1 MHITKM
7 HGLGNDYIYLNGL
20 EGAPEDLPGLA
31 VRLSDRHFG
40 VGGDGVIC
48 IRPGRGGDFTME
60 MYNADGSRGAMCG
73 NGIRCVGKYVYDK
86 GLTRKTCLTIDTDA
100 GPRVLELQVRGGRVE
115 QVTVDMGIPAL
126 SPAVSV
132 EAEGETYT
140 VWPVDVGNP
149 HGVVFCPAPEAVPL
163 ERVGPILEGSGAFP
177 QRINVE
183 FAAVRTR
190 ERLEAR
196 VWERG
201 SGITLACGTGAC
213 AVLAAAV
220 RTARCG
226 RRAAGWR
233 AGAGLGPGQR
243 AHLDDRPG
251 GDRVRGGGGLKA
263 ALRLEKY
270 KKNHST
276 NGIFSSILKDDINK
290 RPSGVP
296 EGPKKGIGPWSFWPH
311 LLYFWLGPSPVWRWG
326 GPCPGG

>member
-73 NGIRCVGKYVYDK
+73 NGIRCVG
-86 GLTRKTCLTIDTDA
+86 
-100 GPRVLELQVRGGRVE
+100 
-115 QVTVDMGIPAL
+115 
-126 SPAVSV
+126 
-132 EAEGETYT
+132 
-140 VWPVDVGNP
+140 NP

-183 FAAVRTR
+183 FAAARTR

-220 RTARCG
+220 RTGRCG
-226 RRAAGWR
+226 RRAAVR
-233 AGAGLGPGQR
+233 L
-243 AHLDDRPG
+243 PG
-251 GDRVRGGGGLKA
+251 GVLELDWDR
-263 ALRLEKY
+263 
-270 KKNHST
+270 
-276 NGIFSSILKDDINK
+276 D
-290 RPSGVP
+290 SGHIWMTGPAVTVF
-296 EGPKKGIGPWSFWPH
+296 EGE
-311 LLYFWLGPSPVWRWG
+311 VD
-326 GPCPGG
+326 

>member
-1 MHITKM
+1 
-7 HGLGNDYIYLNGL
+7 
-20 EGAPEDLPGLA
+20 
-31 VRLSDRHFG
+31 
-40 VGGDGVIC
+40 
-48 IRPGRGGDFTME
+48 
-60 MYNADGSRGAMCG
+60 MCG

-201 SGITLACGTGAC
+201 SGITLGLRDGGLRGAGRRRSDRPVRTGR
-213 AVLAAAV
+213 AAV
-220 RTARCG
+220 R
-226 RRAAGWR
+226 
-233 AGAGLGPGQR
+233 L
-243 AHLDDRPG
+243 PG
-251 GDRVRGGGGLKA
+251 GVLELDWDR
-263 ALRLEKY
+263 
-270 KKNHST
+270 
-276 NGIFSSILKDDINK
+276 D
-290 RPSGVP
+290 SGHIWMTGPAVTVF
-296 EGPKKGIGPWSFWPH
+296 EGE
-311 LLYFWLGPSPVWRWG
+311 VD
-326 GPCPGG
+326 